1 MWRNTFQKNQADSN
15 PRATTVGWGTS
26 ISGSKSGQTTL
37 PLFFADTQGSAQ
49 GDARLWDVG
58 GVNVTVRQESGEAS
72 ASTVMR
78 RAVVTT
84 ACTAVAV
91 AQMATTIYLPSMPAL
106 GADINA
112 SDSTLQLSVALFVV
126 FAALPVVAWGR
137 AAERF
142 GRVPAFVASGLCFVL
157 ASAGLACITNA
168 PELLSLRV
176 VQAIGAGGIA
186 VVGRMMVKDLFTG
199 AELARQLS
207 LLSMAFVVALGG
219 GQVLG
224 GVITSTVGW
233 RYGFVVLS
241 VLAAV
246 PVAFALRISL
256 PRTGSKSTDKGL
268 ARKLIRDRVFV
279 ASAVAGGL
287 GFAVIVMI
295 QQKSAFIFS
304 DRFALSP
311 WVFGLFGVLY
321 GAAYLAGATYV
332 RRAVRRIG
340 ARAMMRQGA
349 WIMLAGCVLITV
361 VWVLDLHRGIAL
373 PIFLAGYVT
382 TTFGQ
387 ATLFPNSAAHAVS
400 HLVSGA
406 AIAVSW
412 CALIQQ
418 GLAGIAS
425 LAGPS
430 LTGLVAWSLAITL
443 LAAANVFIASTN
455 DLPTKE

>member
-1 MWRNTFQKNQADSN
+1 M
-15 PRATTVGWGTS
+15 
-26 ISGSKSGQTTL
+26 L
-37 PLFFADTQGSAQ
+37 
-49 GDARLWDVG
+49 
-58 GVNVTVRQESGEAS
+58 
-72 ASTVMR
+72 
-78 RAVVTT
+78 T
-84 ACTAVAV
+84 ACSAVAA

-106 GADINA
+106 GADIGA
-112 SDSTLQLSVALFVV
+112 GDATLQLSVAVFVV

-142 GRVPAFVASGLCFVL
+142 GRVPAFVAAGLCFIL
-157 ASAGLACITNA
+157 ASAGLALITNA
-168 PELLSLRV
+168 PELLGLRV

-186 VVGRMMVKDLFTG
+186 VVARMMIKDLFSG

-219 GQVLG
+219 GQVVG
-224 GVITSTVGW
+224 GVLTSTVGW
-233 RYGFVVLS
+233 RYGFAVLA

-246 PVAFALRISL
+246 PVALALRISL
-256 PRTGSKSTDKGL
+256 PKPEAKSPAKGTV
-268 ARKLIRDRVFV
+268 RRLIGDRNFV
-279 ASAVAGGL
+279 ASAVAGGI

-295 QQKSAFIFS
+295 QQKSAFIFT
-304 DRFALSP
+304 DRFSLQP

-332 RRAVRRIG
+332 RRTVRRVG
-340 ARAMMRQGA
+340 AHAMMRQGA

-361 VWVLDLHRGIAL
+361 VWVFDSPRAIAL
-373 PIFLAGYVT
+373 PVFLAGYIA

-406 AIAVSW
+406 AIAVTW

-430 LTGLVAWSLAITL
+430 LTGLIAWSTAISL
-443 LAAANVFIASTN
+443 LALANVFIVAAPEKPAATS
-455 DLPTKE
+455 

>member
-1 MWRNTFQKNQADSN
+1 MHRGIV
-15 PRATTVGWGTS
+15 ATACS
-26 ISGSKSGQTTL
+26 
-37 PLFFADTQGSAQ
+37 
-49 GDARLWDVG
+49 
-58 GVNVTVRQESGEAS
+58 
-72 ASTVMR
+72 
-78 RAVVTT
+78 AVV
-84 ACTAVAV
+84 V

-106 GADINA
+106 GADIGA
-112 SDSTLQLSVALFVV
+112 GDGTLQLSVAVFVV

-142 GRVPAFVASGLCFVL
+142 GRVRAFVAAGVCFIL
-157 ASAGLACITNA
+157 ASAGLAFITNA
-168 PELLSLRV
+168 PELLGLRV

-186 VVGRMMVKDLFTG
+186 VIARMMIKDLFTG

-233 RYGFVVLS
+233 RYGFAVLA

-246 PVAFALRISL
+246 PVAFALRVSL
-256 PRTGSKSTDKGL
+256 PRPDSKSPAKGTV
-268 ARKLIRDRVFV
+268 RRLIGDQVFI
-279 ASAVAGGL
+279 ASAVAGGI
-287 GFAVIVMI
+287 GFAIIVMI

-304 DRFALSP
+304 DRFALQP
-311 WVFGLFGVLY
+311 WAFGLFGVLY

-332 RRAVRRIG
+332 RRVVRRVG

-349 WIMLAGCVLITV
+349 WIMLAGCVLIIV
-361 VWVLDLHRGIAL
+361 VWAFDLPRAIAL
-373 PIFLAGYVT
+373 PIFLAAYVT

-400 HLVSGA
+400 HLASGA

-430 LTGLVAWSLAITL
+430 LTGLLTWSLAITL
-443 LAAANVFIASTN
+443 LAAINVFVATGGLLQRRVEPPRRPCCP
-455 DLPTKE
+455 DTATR

>member
-1 MWRNTFQKNQADSN
+1 
-15 PRATTVGWGTS
+15 
-26 ISGSKSGQTTL
+26 
-37 PLFFADTQGSAQ
+37 
-49 GDARLWDVG
+49 
-58 GVNVTVRQESGEAS
+58 
-72 ASTVMR
+72 
-78 RAVVTT
+78 
-84 ACTAVAV
+84 
-91 AQMATTIYLPSMPAL
+91 MATTIYLPSMPAL
-106 GADINA
+106 GADIGA
-112 SDSTLQLSVALFVV
+112 GAGTLQLSVAIFVV

-137 AAERF
+137 ASERF
-142 GRVPAFVASGLCFVL
+142 GRVPAFVAAGVCFVL
-157 ASAGLACITNA
+157 ASAGLAFITNA
-168 PELLSLRV
+168 PELLGLRV

-186 VVGRMMVKDLFTG
+186 VVGRMMIKDLFTG

-233 RYGFVVLS
+233 RYGFAVLA
-241 VLAAV
+241 VLAAI
-246 PVAFALRISL
+246 PVAFALRVKL
-256 PRTGSKSTDKGL
+256 PRPTTTATSKGTVSRL
-268 ARKLIRDRVFV
+268 VRDRVFV

-287 GFAVIVMI
+287 GFAIIVMI

-304 DRFALSP
+304 DRFTLSP

-332 RRAVRRIG
+332 RQAVRRVG

-361 VWVLDLHRGIAL
+361 VWAFDLDRAIAL

-400 HLVSGA
+400 HLATGA

-418 GLAGIAS
+418 GLAGVAS

-430 LTGLVAWSLAITL
+430 LTGLLAWSLAITL
-443 LAAANVFIASTN
+443 LAVVNVLIAAAPERPATAS
-455 DLPTKE
+455 